1 VDVVTAS
8 QVLHHLPRA
17 TAVRWIAAFDR
28 LARRAVVLAD
38 LRRSRLGM
46 AAAWVAALGLGM
58 SACTRHDAVVSL
70 RRGYTTRELDA
81 LLAAAGVAARAR
93 YAPGFRIVAA
103 WAPAP

>member
-17 TAVRWIAAFDR
+17 AAVRWIAAFDR

-46 AAAWVAALGLGM
+46 AAAWAAALGLGM
-58 SACTRHDAVVSL
+58 SASTRHDAVVSL
-70 RRGYTTRELDA
+70 RRGYTKRELDA